1 MKKKYI
7 KPEMEITE
15 FDVEDVIMTSGP
27 WSGEEGDSTKEITQN
42 TVDL

>member
-1 MKKKYI
+1 MKKYVKLEI
-7 KPEMEITE
+7 EITE